1 MQDYVETIKHV
12 KMGTGR
18 MQKNNPKIQHI
29 YHNFATCVKLKI
41 YVNVYFLNC
50 VRPRVKRVLY
60 VSLHPKTFKVNNP

>member
-1 MQDYVETIKHV
+1 MLKLLNMSKWEQEGCK
-12 KMGTGR
+12 
-18 MQKNNPKIQHI
+18 KNNPKIQHI

-50 VRPRVKRVLY
+50 VRPRVKRVRY